1 MSANEPINKE
11 LTDHHY
17 SQTVFE
23 LLTILAARVDASL
36 KTSIEQLISLCVQSQ
51 GNNSNQ
57 MKVKLSVVKL
67 LENFIKDLLR
77 LNRSHQSNLNSHKP
91 LLNYSTESNIYYY
104 QITSIKNQK
113 KLLKAKIETKALF
126 PLMITSIPYYT
137 AQAKLTREPIMRKLM
152 QSTTVCFRRL
162 ISRSLN
168 KMNQF
173 SVT

>member
-1 MSANEPINKE
+1 
-11 LTDHHY
+11 
-17 SQTVFE
+17 
-23 LLTILAARVDASL
+23 
-36 KTSIEQLISLCVQSQ
+36 
-51 GNNSNQ
+51 

-91 LLNYSTESNIYYY
+91 LLNYSTESKIYSY
-104 QITSIKNQK
+104 QMISIKNRK
-113 KLLKAKIETKALF
+113 ELLKAKIETKALF
-126 PLMITSIPYYT
+126 HLMITSIPYYT

-168 KMNQF
+168 KINQF
-173 SVT
+173 SVNWKSHHLNKKKKKQNKLLKKA